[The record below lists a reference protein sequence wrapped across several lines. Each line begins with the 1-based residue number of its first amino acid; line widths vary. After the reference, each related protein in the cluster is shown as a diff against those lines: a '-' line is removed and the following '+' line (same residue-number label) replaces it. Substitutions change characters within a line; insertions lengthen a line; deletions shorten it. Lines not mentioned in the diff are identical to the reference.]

1 MNLIVIGLGLL
12 AAVGMAIA
20 LSGVGAFGNLRVPNI
35 DGSSVSLQH
44 AATLRHGAHPTE
56 VAVFEALPLL
66 DRALAPLIHA
76 LASYLPRSD
85 AANIELALDLL
96 DYPRGYGSFAMV
108 YAKQVGYALLG
119 FSLGFGVAGL
129 AMAAGSGPVLLLLL
143 PAGLGILGYLTPRQW
158 LRQQLSQR
166 REQMVFEAPY
176 LFDRLTVHYLATQS
190 LPQGLVQM
198 VSDAADAPSVGG
210 APAFEGGYLMRD
222 LRQVAEDYLKS
233 ARLVDALRRMGK
245 RNSDVPVIE
254 RFCERLVISEESGA
268 DVKQALSIMGDRAMA
283 LVENL
288 IRQRGAENQALMILP
303 TMAAMLGIFCVI
315 ALPMLSWIGKLF

>member
-1 MNLIVIGLGLL
+1 
-12 AAVGMAIA
+12 
-20 LSGVGAFGNLRVPNI
+20 
-35 DGSSVSLQH
+35 
-44 AATLRHGAHPTE
+44 
-56 VAVFEALPLL
+56 
-66 DRALAPLIHA
+66 
-76 LASYLPRSD
+76 
-85 AANIELALDLL
+85 
-96 DYPRGYGSFAMV
+96 
-108 YAKQVGYALLG
+108 
-119 FSLGFGVAGL
+119 
-129 AMAAGSGPVLLLLL
+129 
-143 PAGLGILGYLTPRQW
+143 
-158 LRQQLSQR
+158 
-166 REQMVFEAPY
+166 
-176 LFDRLTVHYLATQS
+176 
-190 LPQGLVQM
+190 
-198 VSDAADAPSVGG
+198 
-210 APAFEGGYLMRD
+210 MRD